1 VTAPFA
7 RGPSTAVAA
16 EALRRPAWAPARLK
30 TGIAD
35 PHTVLA
41 LGAAAVGI
49 AEWAYRTRGAPYG
62 LDPNPSWLLVQAAAA
77 LASLLY
83 AWRAQSRLRLPILL
97 ALALAFHVCWLL
109 LHVHL
114 AVPEDGD
121 PPVYRLQGE
130 SLLDGDYPRSEY
142 PPGAVLL
149 FAVDVL
155 LSRSDPGLAHAFLMV
170 PFQLVS
176 VWAVWSLRTRYSAWL
191 AAVVA
196 LWPLNAYFWEFR
208 FDLVPTA
215 LLGVGL
221 LLAYRQR
228 WGWSGLVLGLGAA
241 VKWTPALSFAA
252 LAAWCLVGG
261 QRRHTARLTGGFLA
275 GLLLIHAPLLALSPA
290 DVWAA
295 YTQQG
300 GRSITGESLW
310 YLPLRLLGIAEP
322 VQEFAA
328 YAVGAPRWADVLATV
343 LQVLIVLGAIAVA
356 AQARQRAVAVAAAA
370 VVPALFLA
378 TNRIFSPQFLVL
390 MLVAWAVAVALLAR
404 SEREQLVLGLAAMTA
419 TLANAF
425 VYPYVLWDRDATWT
439 ACSAAFFVTALV
451 IFGWVGARA
460 VRSAHV
466 FSSAR
471 PAVLER

>member
-16 EALRRPAWAPARLK
+16 EVLRRPAWPPARLK

-62 LDPNPSWLLVQAAAA
+62 LDPDPSWLLVEAAAA
-77 LASLLY
+77 LASLMY
-83 AWRAQSRLRLPILL
+83 AWRAQTRLRLPILL
-97 ALALAFHVCWLL
+97 AIALAFHVCWLL

-149 FAVDVL
+149 FAVEVL
-155 LSRSDPGLAHAFLMV
+155 LSRSDPGLAHAFVMV
-170 PFQLVS
+170 PFQLLS
-176 VWAVWSLRTRYSAWL
+176 VWAVWSFRTRYSSWL

-196 LWPLNAYFWEFR
+196 VWPLNAYFWEFR
-208 FDLVPTA
+208 FDLAPTA
-215 LLGVGL
+215 LLAVGL
-221 LLAYRQR
+221 LFAYRQH
-228 WGWSGLVLGLGAA
+228 WGASGFALGLGTV
-241 VKWTPALSFAA
+241 VKWTPALTFAA
-252 LAAWCLVGG
+252 LAAWCLAGR
-261 QRRHTARLTGGFLA
+261 QKREAARLTGGFVA
-275 GLLLIHAPLLALSPA
+275 GVLLLYAPALVWSPA

-300 GRSITGESLW
+300 GRGLTGESLW
-310 YLPLRLLGIAEP
+310 YLLLRVLGAAEP
-322 VQEFAA
+322 VQDFAA
-328 YAVGAPRWADVLATV
+328 LAAEAPRWANVLAAV
-343 LQVLIVLGAIAVA
+343 LQALIVLGAIAVA
-356 AQARQRAVAVAAAA
+356 ARARRRAVAVAAAA